1 MALPAFDIPDLP
13 GHLRQLLAQVP
24 TGHVTTPGALAAALG
39 NPIAAR
45 WIGHFLLHHDHDAA
59 CPCHRA
65 IRAGGRLGPYIAG
78 DTEAKR
84 LRLQGEGIESV
95 DDTIDLDRYGFE
107 SLVSDRPLERLSQL
121 QETVVSMVE
130 IRPWSEMPQWIG
142 GVDVSYA
149 GSGEGVAAYTL
160 VESATGE
167 LVWSATIRRPVRF
180 PYISS
185 YLTFR
190 ELPLLTELLDEVR
203 AADRLAPVV
212 LIDGTG
218 ILHPRHAGIAAHLGV
233 VQSLPTIGVTKK
245 LLCGRVDTEGLHPL
259 ESRRVIHD
267 DCEVG
272 VALRPTAGS
281 HRPIFVSPGHG
292 VDLAFAQQVVRQL
305 LRGRRLPEPLY
316 WADRL
321 SRQSAKNV

>member
-1 MALPAFDIPDLP
+1 MALAACDIPDLP
-13 GHLRQLLAQVP
+13 GQLRQLLAQVP
-24 TGHVTTPGALAAALG
+24 AGQVTTPGALAAALG
-39 NPIAAR
+39 NPVAAR

-65 IRAGGRLGPYIAG
+65 IRAGGKIGPYIAG
-78 DTEAKR
+78 DTEAK
-84 LRLQGEGIESV
+84 LQRLQAEGIEIN
-95 DDTIDLDRYGFE
+95 DDRIDLDRYGFGR
-107 SLVSDRPLERLSQL
+107 LVSDRPLERLSRL
-121 QETVVSMVE
+121 QETIVSMVE
-130 IRPWSEMPQWIG
+130 IRSWPEMPQMVG

-167 LVWSATIRRPVRF
+167 LAWSTTVRRPVRF

-190 ELPLLTELLDEVR
+190 ELPLLTDLLDEVR

-218 ILHPRHAGIAAHLGV
+218 ILHPRHAGIATHLGV
-233 VQSLPTIGVTKK
+233 VQSLPTIGITKR
-245 LLCGRVDTEGLHPL
+245 LLCGRVDLNGLRPL
-259 ESRRVIHD
+259 ESRRVIHG
-267 DCEVG
+267 DCAVG

-292 VDLAFAQQVVRQL
+292 VDLTLAEQVVRQL

-321 SRQSAKNV
+321 SRQGVKDV